1 MTQVSKKF
9 IDSYLNNKLLEA
21 IKPLNEIKDAVDPT
35 EQGLIQEIDGIIKKI
50 ISVEI

>member
-1 MTQVSKKF
+1 MTQVSKRF

-35 EQGLIQEIDGIIKKI
+35 EQRLLGKINGIIEEI
-50 ISVEI
+50 ISIEI